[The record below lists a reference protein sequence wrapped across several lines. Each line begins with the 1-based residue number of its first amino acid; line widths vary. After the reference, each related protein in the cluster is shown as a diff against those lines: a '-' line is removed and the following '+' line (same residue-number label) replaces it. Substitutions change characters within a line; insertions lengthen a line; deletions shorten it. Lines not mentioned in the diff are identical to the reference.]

1 MAAVGKEGTLNSLS
15 CAHPASKGRLTPTGR
30 GSASDKS
37 KQRETLPVLP
47 IPTEA
52 PGNGIGEGSEQQYE
66 RGLLPSGYQ
75 LSERPGTELHKPPRT
90 VQKNKNTVAS
100 PKSKEVGPLPQAP
113 PTSADCL
120 SYDHAVGDC
129 FRSYFEPGPSG
140 ASDIACEGGQTLG
153 SSRAIVN
160 HYPTSARITTTNK
173 DSSLALMADSRSVM
187 PGTKPRMITLGRSA
201 PWDG

>member
-1 MAAVGKEGTLNSLS
+1 MPTGEADE
-15 CAHPASKGRLTPTGR
+15 ASKGWLTPTGR

-37 KQRETLPVLP
+37 KQRETLLPVLP
-47 IPTEA
+47 IPPEA
-52 PGNGIGEGSEQQYE
+52 PGNGIGEGSEQRYE
-66 RGLLPSGYQ
+66 RGLLPSGYR
-75 LSERPGTELHKPPRT
+75 LSERPGTELHKPRRN

-153 SSRAIVN
+153 PPRAIVN

-173 DSSLALMADSRSVM
+173 DSSLALMMADSRSVM
-187 PGTKPRMITLGRSA
+187 PGTKPRMITLRRSA

>member
-1 MAAVGKEGTLNSLS
+1 VPTREADE
-15 CAHPASKGRLTPTGR
+15 ASKGRLTPTGR
-30 GSASDKS
+30 GRES
-37 KQRETLPVLP
+37 KQRETLLPVLP
-47 IPTEA
+47 IPPEA
-52 PGNGIGEGSEQQYE
+52 PSNAIGEGSEQRYE

-75 LSERPGTELHKPPRT
+75 LSERPCTELHKPPRN